1 MRGKYNSEKLLVEL
15 LSLEPI
21 EFIGICK
28 IIGVEIYKE
37 EENEER
43 GGAEE
48 HTDVHMVPREFYEIW
63 CDVCDTVDDMNRTRR
78 RNLGKLI
85 YAAAKKEN

>member
-1 MRGKYNSEKLLVEL
+1 MRGKYNPDKLLVEL

-37 EENEER
+37 EENEEC
-43 GGAEE
+43 GGAEA
-48 HTDVHMVPREFYEIW
+48 HADTHMIPREFYEIW

>member
-1 MRGKYNSEKLLVEL
+1 MRGKYSSEKLLIEL

-28 IIGVEIYKE
+28 IIGVKIYKE
-37 EENEER
+37 EKDEEC
-43 GGAEE
+43 GGAEG
-48 HTDVHMVPREFYEIW
+48 HINVDIAPREFYEIW
-63 CDVCDTVDDMNRTRR
+63 NDVCDTVDDMNRTRR